1 MSHHNHVRIT
11 AYPRLHFGL
20 HDCGNATN
28 RLFGGIGAAIKGPPT
43 IVEATFSKTTSYSVS
58 FTAADMSDR
67 TVEAVNNLIE
77 RLQLA
82 SDGHYAITVVSSAP
96 EHMGLGS
103 KTSLLLAIVEA
114 VAAIDDTLMKYDRDS
129 LVRLTQRGGTSGV
142 GVNTFRLGGL
152 IADGGHRSHIE
163 RNFAPS
169 SARKPDDIAPVIA
182 RVALPD
188 EWRVAL
194 FYDPLHQSIEGQ
206 TEKAYF
212 KKIMPLPEIDNLCAL
227 AATYHGI
234 LPAVIDKDL
243 DQLAVAFK
251 DMNNTGMKRHELNLQ
266 TDSSKQFLSA
276 IWGHGYAAGVSS
288 FGPAIFVIHH
298 RDSPNIAIT
307 REIAHQSGLTEL
319 GIYEFDNSGVECHG
333 K

>member
-1 MSHHNHVRIT
+1 MPSRNRVRIT

-43 IVEATFSKTTSYSVS
+43 IVEVALSETGSYSMS
-58 FTAADMSDR
+58 FTRASISDR
-67 TVEAVNNLIE
+67 TVEAVNDLIE

-82 SDGHYAITVVSSAP
+82 SDGRYAITIVSSAP

-103 KTSLLLAIVEA
+103 KTSLLLAIVQ
-114 VAAIDDTLMKYDRDS
+114 AIATIDHTLMEYDRAS
-129 LVRLTQRGGTSGV
+129 LVGLTQRGGTSGV
-142 GVNTFRLGGL
+142 GINTFQLGGL
-152 IADGGHRSHIE
+152 IADGGHHSQTE

-169 SARKPDDIAPVIA
+169 SVRRPVGIAPVIA

-194 FYDPLHQSIEGQ
+194 FYDPLHRPIEGQ

-212 KKIMPLPEIDNLCAL
+212 KKIMPLPEIDNLRAL

-243 DQLAVAFK
+243 NQLAAALK

-276 IWGHGYAAGVSS
+276 VWEHGYAAGVSS
-288 FGPAIFVIHH
+288 FGPALFVIHH
-298 RDSPNIAIT
+298 RDSPDIATI
-307 REIAHQSGLTEL
+307 RKVAHRNSLIEL
-319 GIYEFDNSGVECHG
+319 GVYEFDNSGVECHG